1 MGCVRIVAFAA
12 AGLGLGLMPRPGLAQ
27 SVDIPLSY
35 AVNTGAN
42 YGFSSSNPA
51 LVLTINV
58 GVNGGAAQTY
68 AFDTGSSVFLAPSS
82 VYAGGAST
90 VLATGVNVETY
101 GTSPTSAFT
110 GDLYQ
115 ISASSLKFY
124 ATAGA
129 TSGGIA
135 LGTTGNYNVASYTS
149 YSLSTGGATSA
160 QPFGASVGVFGA
172 SALAFNKTVAG
183 TGIGLGSVIGQTNVT
198 NTAPGYMVA
207 ANGQSLAALNG
218 QLNTSISGGPVT
230 SALQSIQ
237 AVPQSITSCNP
248 CVTVGLTPALIAQFL
263 PVNTVDAGSN
273 GVSFANSN
281 VLSMGKFVPLNFGLG
296 FRAPFSQ
303 NVSLDTGWTDFAVP
317 RGRGSVPTLTI
328 SASRNGTQEMFNIA
342 SAPGVPSPYALAN
355 SSADILGIGFFVQN
369 SVLYNLAGQQVGFSS
384 NFVTDANIAMTQPL
398 VVDAS
403 SVPLGLAG
411 IISGPGGL
419 SIQAGG
425 SATLSGT
432 NTYTGATNVSGNSA
446 YLALVGPGS
455 IAASSGVNVSAS
467 GWFDVSGASTIAM
480 IKSLSGDADG
490 VVWLGANALAL
501 SAASGVFTGTM
512 IGSGGFALI
521 SGQETLSGINGYTGM
536 TVVSGGTLTV
546 NGSIANSFLTVVGP
560 GGTLAGTGTVGL
572 LNVLDGGTF
581 APAWGTPGRTMN
593 VAGDL
598 ILSSGANYAV
608 QLAASRAAFADVSGN
623 ATLGGTVVASAAP
636 GSAILRQYDL
646 LHSGSINGTS
656 FGGITSLPGFSA
668 TLSYSATDAYLT
680 LDAALVAQAQA
691 SGVGANGQRIAKLL
705 DASFNST
712 GTMSAGFSP
721 PYTLTGRNLG
731 NALTQISGEAGTGI
745 QQTSF
750 NAMDQFLGLLM
761 DAGVGEQGGARWSAT
776 SASNFAGTDDEF
788 AYAATS
794 HARRANERDAY
805 GLMAKAPLRTNYD
818 QRWSVWASG
827 FGGSQ
832 SSDGNAAA
840 GLNAVTNQVF
850 GTAVG
855 ADYLLSPRTVMG
867 FALAGGGTSAGVAN
881 SGTARSDLFQAGAFV
896 RHRSGAAYVAAGL
909 DYGWQDIT
917 TERTVT
923 VSGVDRL
930 RAEFRANAWS
940 GRVEGGYRLAVPSMK
955 GFGLTPYAAAQFTS
969 VALPAYAE
977 SAVSGAGTFA
987 LSYSGRNVTDS
998 RSEIGVRTDQTFA
1011 IRNSLLLTVDG
1022 RLAWAHDFDPD
1033 RWAAASFLALP
1044 ASGFTVNGAAQGRDA
1059 ALTSLGADFN
1069 WLNGWSARAVFE
1081 GAFSDVSR
1089 SYAGKGLLRYTW

>member
-1 MGCVRIVAFAA
+1 MSCVRIVAFAA
-12 AGLGLGLMPRPGLAQ
+12 AGLGLMPSAALAQ

-35 AVNTGAN
+35 AINIGAN
-42 YGFSSSNPA
+42 YGFSNPNPA

-82 VYAGGAST
+82 VFAGAAST
-90 VLATGVNVETY
+90 VLATRVNVETY
-101 GTSPTSAFT
+101 GSSTTSSFT
-110 GDLYQ
+110 GDFYE
-115 ISASSLKFY
+115 ISASSMKFY
-124 ATAGA
+124 AAAGA
-129 TSGGIA
+129 TSGGIS

-149 YSLSTGGATSA
+149 YSLSTGGATSS

-172 SALAFNKTVAG
+172 SALAFNKIVAG
-183 TGIGLGSVIGQTNVT
+183 TAIGLGSVIGQTNVA
-198 NTAPGYMVA
+198 NTTPGYMVS
-207 ANGQSLAALNG
+207 ANGQSLAALNQ
-218 QLNTSISGGPVT
+218 QLNTSIPGGPVT
-230 SALQSIQ
+230 SAQQSIQ
-237 AVPQSITSCNP
+237 TVPQSITSCNP

-273 GVSFANSN
+273 GISFPNSN
-281 VLSMGKFVPLNFGLG
+281 VLSMGKFVPLNFAVGAG
-296 FRAPFSQ
+296 APFTRS
-303 NVSLDTGWTDFAVP
+303 VSLDTGWTDFAIP
-317 RGRGSVPTLTI
+317 HGGRGAGGTLI
-328 SASRNGTQEMFNIA
+328 VSASRSGTQETFNIA

-369 SVLYNLAGQQVGFSS
+369 SVLYNLAGQQVGYSS
-384 NFVTDANIAMTQPL
+384 NFVTDANIATTQPL
-398 VVDAS
+398 VIDAN

-455 IAASSGVNVSAS
+455 IATSSGVNVSAG
-467 GWFDVSGASTIAM
+467 GWFDVSGASTIAT

-501 SAASGVFTGTM
+501 SAASGVFAGTM
-512 IGSGGFALI
+512 IGSGAFELI
-521 SGQETLSGINGYTGM
+521 SGQETLSGINAYTGM

-572 LNVLDGGTF
+572 LSVMAGGTF
-581 APAWGTPGRTMN
+581 APAWGMPGRTMN

-608 QLAASRAAFADVSGN
+608 QLGASSAAFANVSGN
-623 ATLGGTVVASAAP
+623 ATLAGTVVASAAP
-636 GSAILRQYDL
+636 GSALIRQYDL
-646 LHSGSINGTS
+646 LHSGSIGGTN
-656 FGGITSLPGFSA
+656 FGGLVTSLPGFSA
-668 TLSYSATDAYLT
+668 SLSYSATDAYLT
-680 LDAALVAQAQA
+680 LDAALVAQAQT
-691 SGVGANGQRIAKLL
+691 SGIGANGQRIARLL
-705 DASFNST
+705 DASFNTT
-712 GTMSAGFSP
+712 GTMSAGFAP
-721 PYTLTGRNLG
+721 LYTLTGRNLG
-731 NALTQISGEAGTGI
+731 NALTQVSGQAGTGV

-761 DAGVGEQGGARWSAT
+761 DPGVGEQGETRWSAT
-776 SASNFAGTDDEF
+776 STSNFASADDEL

-794 HARRANERDAY
+794 RARRVSERDAF

-818 QRWSVWASG
+818 PRWSVWASG

-832 SSDGNAAA
+832 SSDGNAAVGSSA
-840 GLNAVTNQVF
+840 ATNQVF

-867 FALAGGGTSAGVAN
+867 FALAGGGTNASVAN

-896 RHRSGAAYVAAGL
+896 RHKSGAAYVAAGL
-909 DYGWQDIT
+909 GYGWQDIT
-917 TERTVT
+917 TDRTVT

-930 RAEFRANAWS
+930 RAEFHANAWS
-940 GRVEGGYRLAVPSMK
+940 GRVEAGYRLAVPSTK
-955 GFGLTPYAAAQFTS
+955 GFGVTPYAAVQFTT

-987 LSYSGRNVTDS
+987 LSYSRRNVTDS
-998 RSEIGVRTDQTFA
+998 RSEIGVRTDRAFA
-1011 IRNSLLLTVDG
+1011 IRNGLLTVNG

-1033 RWAAASFLALP
+1033 RWAAATFLALP

-1059 ALTSLGADFN
+1059 MLTSLGADIN
-1069 WLNGWSARAVFE
+1069 WLNGWSVRAGFE
-1081 GAFSDVSR
+1081 GAFSDASR

>member
-1 MGCVRIVAFAA
+1 MSCVRIVAFAA
-12 AGLGLGLMPRPGLAQ
+12 AGLGLMPSAALAQ

-35 AVNTGAN
+35 AINTGAN
-42 YGFSSSNPA
+42 YGFSNPNPA

-101 GTSPTSAFT
+101 GGSTTSSFT
-110 GDLYQ
+110 GDFYQ
-115 ISASSLKFY
+115 ISASSMKFY
-124 ATAGA
+124 AAAGA
-129 TSGGIA
+129 TSGGIS

-149 YSLSTGGATSA
+149 YSLSTGGATSS

-172 SALAFNKTVAG
+172 SALAFNKIVAG
-183 TGIGLGSVIGQTNVT
+183 TAIGLGGVIGQTNVA
-198 NTAPGYMVA
+198 NTTPGYMVS
-207 ANGQSLAALNG
+207 ANGQSLAALNQ
-218 QLNTSISGGPVT
+218 QLNTSIPGGPVT
-230 SALQSIQ
+230 SAQQSIQ
-237 AVPQSITSCNP
+237 TVPQSITSCNP
-248 CVTVGLTPALIAQFL
+248 CVTVGLTPAVIAQFL

-273 GVSFANSN
+273 GISFPNSN
-281 VLSMGKFVPLNFGLG
+281 VLSMGKFVPLNFALG
-296 FRAPFSQ
+296 AGTPFTRS
-303 NVSLDTGWTDFAVP
+303 VSLDTGWTDFAVP
-317 RGRGSVPTLTI
+317 HGGRGTGATLTI
-328 SASRNGTQEMFNIA
+328 SANRNGTQEIFNIA

-369 SVLYNLAGQQVGFSS
+369 SVLYNLAGQQVGYSS
-384 NFVTDANIAMTQPL
+384 NFVTDANIATTQPL
-398 VVDAS
+398 VIDAS

-419 SIQAGG
+419 SILAGG

-432 NTYTGATNVSGNSA
+432 NTYTGPTNVSGNSA
-446 YLALVGPGS
+446 YLALIGPGS
-455 IAASSGVNVSAS
+455 IAASSGVNVSAG
-467 GWFDVSGASTIAM
+467 GWFDVSGASTIAT

-501 SAASGVFTGTM
+501 SAASGVFAGTM
-512 IGSGGFALI
+512 IGNGGFELI

-572 LNVLDGGTF
+572 LSVMDGGTF
-581 APAWGTPGRTMN
+581 APAWGMPGRTMN

-608 QLAASRAAFADVSGN
+608 QLGASSAAFANVSGN
-623 ATLGGTVVASAAP
+623 ATLAGTVVASAVP
-636 GSAILRQYDL
+636 GSALIRQYDL

-656 FGGITSLPGFSA
+656 FGRITSSLPGFSA
-668 TLSYSATDAYLT
+668 SLSYSATDVYLT
-680 LDAALVAQAQA
+680 LDAALAAQAQA
-691 SGVGANGQRIAKLL
+691 SGAGANGQRIARLL
-705 DASFNST
+705 DASFNTT

-721 PYTLTGRNLG
+721 LYTLTGRNLG
-731 NALTQISGEAGTGI
+731 NALTQVSGEAGTGV

-761 DAGVGEQGGARWSAT
+761 DPGVGEQGGTRWSAT
-776 SASNFAGTDDEF
+776 STSNFACADDEL

-794 HARRANERDAY
+794 RARRASERDAF

-818 QRWSVWASG
+818 PRWSVWASG

-832 SSDGNAAA
+832 SSDGNAAV
-840 GLNAVTNQVF
+840 GSNAATRQVF

-855 ADYLLSPRTVMG
+855 VDYLLSPRTVMG
-867 FALAGGGTSAGVAN
+867 LALAGGGTSASVAN

-896 RHRSGAAYVAAGL
+896 RHKSGAAYVAAGL
-909 DYGWQDIT
+909 GYGWQDIT
-917 TERTVT
+917 TDRTVT

-930 RAEFRANAWS
+930 RAEFHANAWS
-940 GRVEGGYRLAVPSMK
+940 GRVEGGYRLTVLSMK
-955 GFGLTPYAAAQFTS
+955 GFGITPYVAAQFTT

-998 RSEIGVRTDQTFA
+998 RSEIGVRTDRAFA
-1011 IRNSLLLTVDG
+1011 IRDGLLTVNG

-1033 RWAAASFLALP
+1033 RWAAATLLALP

-1059 ALTSLGADFN
+1059 VLTSLGADIN
-1069 WLNGWSARAVFE
+1069 WLNGWSVRAGFE
-1081 GAFSDVSR
+1081 GAFSDASR

>member
-1 MGCVRIVAFAA
+1 MSCVRIVAFAA
-12 AGLGLGLMPRPGLAQ
+12 AGLGLMPSAALAQ
-27 SVDIPLSY
+27 SIDIPLSY
-35 AVNTGAN
+35 AINTGAN
-42 YGFSSSNPA
+42 YGFSSPNPV

-90 VLATGVNVETY
+90 VLASGVNVETY
-101 GTSPTSAFT
+101 GGSTTSSFI

-115 ISASSLKFY
+115 IPASSMKFY
-124 ATAGA
+124 AAAGA
-129 TSGGIA
+129 TSGGIS

-149 YSLSTGGATSA
+149 YSLSTGGATST

-172 SALAFNKTVAG
+172 SALAFNKIVAG
-183 TGIGLGSVIGQTNVT
+183 TAIGLGSVIGQTSVA
-198 NTAPGYMVA
+198 NTTPGYMVA
-207 ANGQSLAALNG
+207 ANGQSLAALNA
-218 QLNTSISGGPVT
+218 QLNTSIPGGPVT

-237 AVPQSITSCNP
+237 TVPQSITSCNP

-263 PVNTVDAGSN
+263 PVNTVNAGTN
-273 GVSFANSN
+273 GVSFSNSN
-281 VLSMGKFVPLNFGLG
+281 VLSMGKFVPLNFAVGTG
-296 FRAPFSQ
+296 APFTRS
-303 NVSLDTGWTDFAVP
+303 VSLDTGWTDFAIP
-317 RGRGSVPTLTI
+317 HGSRGAGGTLTV
-328 SASRNGTQEMFNIA
+328 SASGTGTQELFNIA

-369 SVLYNLAGQQVGFSS
+369 SVLYNLAGQQVGYSS
-384 NFVTDANIAMTQPL
+384 NFVTDANIATTQPL
-398 VVDAS
+398 VIDAN

-455 IAASSGVNVSAS
+455 IATSSGVAVSAG
-467 GWFDVSGASTIAM
+467 GWFDISGASTIAT

-501 SAASGVFTGTM
+501 SAASGVFAGAM
-512 IGSGGFALI
+512 IGSGGFELI
-521 SGQETLSGINGYTGM
+521 SGQETLSGISGYTGM

-572 LNVLDGGTF
+572 LSVMDGGTF
-581 APAWGTPGRTMN
+581 APAWGMPGRTMN

-608 QLAASRAAFADVSGN
+608 QLGASSAAFANVSGN
-623 ATLGGTVVASAAP
+623 ATLGGMVVASAAP
-636 GSAILRQYDL
+636 GSAIVRQYEL

-668 TLSYSATDAYLT
+668 TLGYSATDAYLT

-705 DASFNST
+705 DASFNAT

-721 PYTLTGRNLG
+721 LYTLTGRNLG
-731 NALTQISGEAGTGI
+731 NALTQVSGEAATGV

-750 NAMDQFLGLLM
+750 NAMDQFLGLLI
-761 DAGVGEQGGARWSAT
+761 DPGIGEQGGARWSAT
-776 SASNFAGTDDEF
+776 STSNFASTDDEL

-794 HARRANERDAY
+794 RARRASERDAY

-818 QRWSVWASG
+818 PHWSVWASG

-832 SSDGNAAA
+832 SNDGNAAV
-840 GLNAVTNQVF
+840 GSNAATSQVF

-855 ADYLLSPRTVMG
+855 ADYLLSPRTIMG
-867 FALAGGGTSAGVAN
+867 FALAGGGTSASVAN

-896 RHRSGAAYVAAGL
+896 RHKSGAAYLSAGIG
-909 DYGWQDIT
+909 YGWQDIT
-917 TERTVT
+917 TDRTVT
-923 VSGVDRL
+923 GSGVDHL
-930 RAEFRANAWS
+930 RAEFHANAWS
-940 GRVEGGYRLAVPSMK
+940 GRIEGGYRLAVPLIK
-955 GFGLTPYAAAQFTS
+955 GFGITPYAAAQFTT

-977 SAVSGAGTFA
+977 SAVSGAGTFT
-987 LSYSGRNVTDS
+987 LSYSRRNVNDS
-998 RSEIGVRTDQTFA
+998 RSELGVRTDRAFP
-1011 IRNSLLLTVDG
+1011 IRNGLLTVNG

-1033 RWAAASFLALP
+1033 RWAAATFLALP
-1044 ASGFTVNGAAQGRDA
+1044 ASSFTVNGAAQGRDA
-1059 ALTSLGADFN
+1059 VLTSLGADIN
-1069 WLNGWSARAVFE
+1069 WLNGWSARAGFE
-1081 GAFSDVSR
+1081 GAFSDISR